1 MDDDNKEIQ
10 TLKEG
15 PKVLREFK
23 EKLLNFLENFS
34 DIHLNVEKLIHP
46 LEIFQEQPELLDPEL
61 ESFIHPVMNII
72 IKKIRNEISTQDFIH
87 INKLCYILYTYSKI
101 SGYKTVIKFFFND
114 VYLLEPVLFYLQNIF
129 PNDPELW
136 VTRYI
141 FFLWLSLLCMTPF
154 DLLAVS
160 SNLPENTNIIDSLLT
175 LSKQYLSVCG
185 KERDSA
191 SILIARLVVRKDTYK
206 LYLPSFISW
215 TRDSW
220 ISETTSIFM
229 KIGLLTSLCNI
240 FKLKD
245 RSFLL
250 TIANDVFSLLQ
261 LITQNKH
268 SNDRIRHL
276 ITKLSQRVCICFLK
290 PYEALWIHKIKE
302 KKLVKNQSIEEPDN
316 KTLSTFAEE
325 NITVHPAVEKCL
337 YLLLENL
344 SDISTTVRYSSA
356 KGISRVISYMSES
369 HANKV
374 ISAIISLIRDPDG
387 SYSIDTSNDITW
399 HGTSM
404 AIAEICR
411 KGLLLPYRLKEIL
424 PIILK
429 ALVFEQRRGTQYL
442 GNNVRDAACYI
453 AWSIFRRYSIDDVTH
468 LFPLL
473 TESLLTV
480 ALFDKE
486 TNIRRAASSAYQ
498 EGVGRYGESMFP
510 HGIKLIKEINF
521 YTVSTKKKSYLNVS
535 LYLFKFQEYQDL
547 IISYLAKKM
556 AIHYDKE
563 IRTLSA
569 QALGRIAEIKPLVVA
584 ETLPFLLSEFKKK
597 DIIIQHGVFGVLTEI
612 LPKIQYEDIPLN
624 IIKELELISEEILP
638 KNSLFASNDI
648 HESACRYIAEI
659 SNTKYVKETYLLKW
673 IDYIKYSLNIK
684 ADNVQHQASL
694 AIDSLA
700 RRFNLHSQLNEFII
714 YIKSNSNKPDTL
726 ACGLV
731 YALGEIKYFEKYQD
745 ILELFINVLIEI
757 TPSSNIIF
765 KKNSIK
771 TLGKILSSSK
781 EYFLSS
787 SFDFECLHLDKL
799 IQLFLNGLNDYSK
812 NSQGDIGSWIR
823 KESMISIFHVLEVA
837 FNYNIYFLTDA
848 LFHSIIGS
856 LLRQTVGK
864 LDSVR
869 EIAGI
874 QLKNIISLCKN
885 KQMSHLFESITFIEN
900 ILKKVHNWRA
910 PEDIIPNII
919 QLLHIKKYQDY
930 ILVGLINSINGNESL
945 VKQIEIHTVLYLT
958 KLPIEENNNSLTLS
972 NIGNSLLRL
981 CELNINNNYFMICF
995 MEFCNIL
1002 FERLI
1007 FESLVGKFN
1016 FKLFFNYIRK
1026 STCKSTS
1033 VQKISLS
1040 IKIYTGISKLSIET
1054 ASESLH
1060 ELLILLQHSYP
1071 IIRTQ
1076 AAEGLYMALSEKNLY
1091 MSNENLY
1098 SKVIDILIKTSW
1110 IKSIEENE
1118 QYVKILQDTIL
1129 NL

>member
-46 LEIFQEQPELLDPEL
+46 EQPELLDPEL

-229 KIGLLTSLCNI
+229 
-240 FKLKD
+240 
-245 RSFLL
+245 
-250 TIANDVFSLLQ
+250 
-261 LITQNKH
+261 H

-569 QALGRIAEIKPLVVA
+569 QALGRIAEIKPL
-584 ETLPFLLSEFKKK
+584 LSEFKKK

-745 ILELFINVLIEI
+745 ILELFINI

-874 QLKNIISLCKN
+874 QLKNIISLCQN

-1016 FKLFFNYIRK
+1016 
-1026 STCKSTS
+1026 TCKSTS